1 MELVD
6 QVVGFGAC
14 DGKFAQ
20 IAQQIETLLSEQKGR
35 PIPMNID
42 GATAVIY
49 AELGFAPPPCARV
62 VLLVAL
68 GWYSG
73 ALLGTN
79 EPRRT
84 KQGANTTALPM
95 DL

>member
-49 AELGFAPPPCARV
+49 AELGFAPPLRAGCFACRAR
-62 VLLVAL
+62 LAFWRTL
-68 GWYSG
+68 G
-73 ALLGTN
+73 N
-79 EPRRT
+79 
-84 KQGANTTALPM
+84 K
-95 DL
+95 